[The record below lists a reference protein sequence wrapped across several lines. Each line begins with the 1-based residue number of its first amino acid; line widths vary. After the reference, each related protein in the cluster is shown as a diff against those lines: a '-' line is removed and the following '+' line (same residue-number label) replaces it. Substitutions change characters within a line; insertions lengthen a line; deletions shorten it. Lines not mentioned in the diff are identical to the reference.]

1 MNKKTL
7 FYTFIMTFV
16 IFFTPIQALATT
28 TNMRAKSND
37 DIISVQS
44 ADTSIVWKLASNDS
58 KTRKIYLSKDQTIT
72 VSCTVTSST
81 AMSRIGIIDLED
93 TYHVKSIRGGG
104 YCSFTAP
111 SSGTYKIYVKNTSS
125 ISLTAVV
132 NYAIE

>member
-1 MNKKTL
+1 MNKKIL
-7 FYTFIMTFV
+7 LYTFIMTFV
-16 IFFTPIQALATT
+16 ILFAPMQAFATT
-28 TNMRAKSND
+28 TNMRALSND
-37 DIISVQS
+37 SIISVQS

-58 KTRKIYLSKDQTIT
+58 KTRNVKLSKDQTIT

-81 AMSRIGIIDLED
+81 SMSRIGIIDLD
-93 TYHVKSIRGGG
+93 GTYHVKSIRGGG
-104 YCSFTAP
+104 YYTFTAP